1 MGKVFLTDSAK
12 ADLNHIIDYPPECG
26 ASVDAVKGYLSTIKE
41 AVLSLSSFPFR
52 GSIPKARILKLQG
65 YRFLVVENHLVFY
78 KVSEDGSNVIVYRI
92 LHQKTNYRHLL

>member
-1 MGKVFLTDSAK
+1 MTDSAK
-12 ADLNHIIDYPPECG
+12 ADLIHIVDYPLECG

-41 AVLSLSSFPFR
+41 AILSLSSFPFR

-78 KVSEDGSNVIVYRI
+78 KTSEDGSTVVVYRI